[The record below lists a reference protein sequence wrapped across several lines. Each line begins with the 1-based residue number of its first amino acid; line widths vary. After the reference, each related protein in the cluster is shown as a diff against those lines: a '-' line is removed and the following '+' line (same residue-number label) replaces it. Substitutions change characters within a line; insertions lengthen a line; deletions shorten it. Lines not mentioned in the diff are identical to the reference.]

1 MDLLDIMLDRLG
13 RGEALAHVTILHQDG
28 STPRTAGA
36 RMLVF
41 ADGSIAG
48 TIGGGQV
55 EAMAM
60 DMARASLRTG

>member
-13 RGEALAHVTILHQDG
+13 RGESLAHVTILHQDG

-60 DMARASLRTG
+60 DMARA